1 MRYDTVKYLCYLKGD
16 ALMYE
21 EKIPEKK
28 VKKAKK
34 KAEKK
39 FFKETGTKTRTV
51 KEKKTDTPKKEK
63 TVEKTTTTKEKT
75 PKKILHFKADYVSV
89 LIKLGIFL
97 VVAFVVIFVVT
108 KIKNATSHNNFDD
121 NMERMREV
129 GYTYFKVDTHRPTG
143 EKEEIMLT
151 LKDMIDGSL
160 IEELKEDE
168 TVCSSEESYVSLVKE
183 TGEHFNLNV
192 YLKCGEEDK
201 SATYDVTFDESTES
215 EDGTILYE
223 LERTVT
229 TGKYTCPEGY
239 INSGRYCIGASTT
252 ETLPATPKYR
262 VIPEKNRPAI
272 YKSSDTEYE
281 YVDPIVTEG
290 SATYRCSSGYTL
302 SGSKCTREV
311 DAGYRT
317 ENIYSCPN
325 GGTLSGARCVFT
337 MASTNNTTCP
347 SGYSKRREG
356 NTLICYRYEAAEK
369 TVKKNYFCAS
379 GYTMISGNKCV
390 KTVDA
395 IVVDD
400 GLSYSCPAGY
410 TQSGSGKNSRCYK
423 KTTTEAYY
431 YCEQSDATLQGD
443 RCITPAK
450 TQFITYSCPSGYSL
464 EGSTC
469 YKENSTDRILATENE
484 TPTSETE
491 TIWSKEKEVEGWT
504 WTGNT
509 KEAE

>member
-1 MRYDTVKYLCYLKGD
+1 
-16 ALMYE
+16 MYE

-39 FFKETGTKTRTV
+39 FFKETGTKTKTV
-51 KEKKTDTPKKEK
+51 KEKKTETPKKEK
-63 TVEKTTTTKEKT
+63 PLEKPTAPKEKTT
-75 PKKILHFKADYVSV
+75 KKILHFKADYVSV

-97 VVAFVVIFVVT
+97 VIAFVVIFVVT
-108 KIKNATSHNNFDD
+108 KIKNATSQNNFDD

-129 GYTYFKVDTHRPTG
+129 GYTYFKVDTHRPSV

-160 IEELKEDE
+160 IEELKEDK
-168 TVCSSEESYVSLVKE
+168 TVCSGEESYVSLVKE
-183 TGEHFNLNV
+183 TGEHYNLNV
-192 YLKCGEEDK
+192 YLKCGEEEK
-201 SATYDVTFDESTES
+201 NKTYDVTFEETSS
-215 EDGTILYE
+215 SGDGTILYE

-229 TGKYTCPEGY
+229 IGKYTCPEGY
-239 INSGRYCIGASTT
+239 INSGRYCIGSATT
-252 ETLPATPKYR
+252 ETVAATPKYR

-272 YKSSDTEYE
+272 YKSSDTDYE
-281 YVDPIVTEG
+281 YVEPIETPGTV
-290 SATYRCSSGYTL
+290 TYRCSSGYTL
-302 SGSKCTREV
+302 SENKCTKVV

-337 MASTNNTTCP
+337 TASTNNKTCP
-347 SGYSKRREG
+347 SGYLKRNEG
-356 NTLICYRYEAAEK
+356 NNVICYRYEAATKTEK
-369 TVKKNYFCAS
+369 RNYFCAS
-379 GYTMISGNKCV
+379 GYTMTSQNKCV
-390 KTVDA
+390 KTMDA

-400 GLSYSCPAGY
+400 GISYSCPAGY
-410 TQSGSGKNSRCYK
+410 TQSGTGKNSKCYK
-423 KTTTEAYY
+423 KTTTASYY
-431 YCEQSDATLQGD
+431 YCDQSDAILQGD
-443 RCITPAK
+443 RCITPSK
-450 TQFITYSCPSGYSL
+450 TEFITYSCPSGYKL

-469 YKENSTDRILATENE
+469 YKENSKDRILATENE

-509 KEAE
+509 KESE